1 MAKEWYCEADNH
13 AEAKALTHTEVEKSF
28 GVVKQK
34 QLKLSEK
41 LKSAD
46 QACSSVEASL
56 KTRERQAEEQRQKL
70 HSTEI
75 DLAT

>member
-46 QACSSVEASL
+46 QARFNAEAGL
-56 KTRERQAEEQRQKL
+56 KIAERQAVEQRQKL

-75 DLAT
+75 DFAT